1 LVALLFYALHH
12 LILTP
17 IPYDRESGRVVD
29 CKVQGKDKQ
38 LQLTGTTGAFVG
50 TCTWESRERADQY
63 LYIFTK
69 SLGSVSVWMPSVGFL
84 PTLIPLCRMTINRKA
99 ASFFIVSKGESLQT
113 MRI

>member
-1 LVALLFYALHH
+1 M
-12 LILTP
+12 IENQEGWLTVR
-17 IPYDRESGRVVD
+17 YR
-29 CKVQGKDKQ
+29 GKDKQ

-84 PTLIPLCRMTINRKA
+84 PNTNSP
-99 ASFFIVSKGESLQT
+99 SVG
-113 MRI
+113 